1 MILVVRRRAALST
14 IGRFRSTGTAVGRR
28 PGKKLCRCFPL
39 VEWPENRRSGEQL
52 GAALHSKG
60 SGVDARLA
68 AGRRLHWDGY

>member
-1 MILVVRRRAALST
+1 MILVVRTRAALST
-14 IGRFRSTGTAVGRR
+14 IGRFRSTGTALGRR

-52 GAALHSKG
+52 GAALHGKG

-68 AGRRLHWDGY
+68 AGR